1 MGHAP
6 ACNIVSAAGAS
17 HLNSR
22 LHIMQSCWVR
32 PRDPGP
38 QTYLQSRISG
48 LILCGLVHKWRCAMW
63 RMSTRQ
69 TLIFIAAVVAMVAL
83 AVWMGP

>member
-1 MGHAP
+1 M
-6 ACNIVSAAGAS
+6 AAFRNRSLRYYGE
-17 HLNSR
+17 R
-22 LHIMQSCWVR
+22 D
-32 PRDPGP
+32 PPGGTRDPGP